1 MREPD
6 NDLRITAMRII
17 ETRRVF
23 AETEFDWD
31 VLERVAKWGT
41 VVADLNPKPE
51 TLDHHSSLWNSK
63 CERNSLNP
71 IFKPYTLYRK
81 L

>member
-23 AETEFDWD
+23 AETEFNWEI
-31 VLERVAKWGT
+31 LENVAK
-41 VVADLNPKPE
+41 
-51 TLDHHSSLWNSK
+51 
-63 CERNSLNP
+63 
-71 IFKPYTLYRK
+71 
-81 L
+81 

>member
-31 VLERVAKWGT
+31 VLERVAK
-41 VVADLNPKPE
+41 
-51 TLDHHSSLWNSK
+51 
-63 CERNSLNP
+63 
-71 IFKPYTLYRK
+71 
-81 L
+81 